1 MQKERIEVWKITNQ
15 STNEAEILLYDE
27 IANFDDE
34 EWGYTSAK
42 GIINKIKALGNI
54 KNFILRINSV
64 GGNVFEAQAMY
75 NYLKSHPANITVK
88 IDGIAASAASLVA
101 MAGNKI
107 IMPENSLMM
116 IHNPA
121 GGCYGEAEEMRE
133 VAEILDKV
141 RDTLAGVYIARTGLE
156 REKVLA
162 MMDDETWLTANEAH
176 DLKFCDE
183 VEKAVEIT
191 AMAVK
196 GGTIFKSGFG
206 FARVDDNLSAK
217 LPKNAVKI
225 NVQNKVTKIQKEEKN
240 EMDIKNV
247 VELEKAY
254 PELVAEIKN
263 NAVNTERERLKTLD
277 SLNAAG
283 REAIIAKAKYEDP
296 KDARD
301 VAIELLTA
309 DKTQAQLNA
318 LYKDASSV
326 NDVVLPQKTTPNAK
340 IEEEAAINAVV
351 NEINRMRGYK

>member
-1 MQKERIEVWKITNQ
+1 MWKITNQ
-15 STNEAEILLYDE
+15 SANEAEILLYDE

-54 KNFILRINSV
+54 QNFTLRINSV
-64 GGNVFEAQAMY
+64 GGNIFEAQAMY
-75 NYLKSHPANITVK
+75 SYLKSHPANITVRV
-88 IDGIAASAASLVA
+88 DGIAASAASLVA

-107 IMPENSLMM
+107 IMPENALMM

-121 GGCYGEAEEMRE
+121 GGCYGEAEDMRE

-141 RDTLAGVYIARTGLE
+141 RDTLANVYIAKTGLE
-156 REKVLA
+156 REKVVA
-162 MMDDETWLTANEAH
+162 MMNDETWLTANEAH

-196 GGTIFKSGFG
+196 SGTIFKSGFG
-206 FARVDDNLSAK
+206 FARVDENLSAK

-225 NVQNKVTKIQKEEKN
+225 NVQNKVTKTQTEEKN
-240 EMDIKNV
+240 EMDVKNV
-247 VELEKAY
+247 AELEKAY
-254 PELVAEIKN
+254 PELVVEIRN
-263 NAVNTERERLKTLD
+263 SATNTERERLKTLD

-283 REAIIAKAKYEDP
+283 REAIIAKAKYEEP

-309 DKTQAQLNA
+309 DKAQAQLNA
-318 LYKDASSV
+318 LYQDAGAI
-326 NDVVLPQKTTPNAK
+326 NGAVLPQKTTPDAK
-340 IEEEAAINAVV
+340 ADEEAAINAVV
-351 NEINRMRGYK
+351 DEISRMRGYK